1 VEGRLGG
8 LAPRALLRARR
19 RHISV
24 ISNECLLSDV
34 ISSVADVGQ
43 HGPEKVTMELSR
55 RQFSLLGA
63 GVAATTL
70 AGTGVAHATNV
81 GHARAVRNIVLVHGA
96 YADGSSW
103 AKVIPLLQAKG
114 MNVTAVQNPLTSLAD
129 DVAATEFALSRQDGP
144 AILVAHSY
152 GGTVISQ
159 TGLAPNV
166 AGLVYVAARAPEAG
180 ENFAALAATF
190 PTPPVTPGIIT
201 SGGFKFLSQQ
211 AFLEDFANG
220 VPRREALALYAAQG
234 PLSTAPPTTTVA
246 AWHQKRSWYAVSKND
261 RTIDPGLERFMAQR
275 MNATTIEVD
284 SGHLSLVTHPDVIA
298 NLILQAA
305 TNS

>member
-1 VEGRLGG
+1 MK
-8 LAPRALLRARR
+8 
-19 RHISV
+19 I
-24 ISNECLLSDV
+24 
-34 ISSVADVGQ
+34 
-43 HGPEKVTMELSR
+43 SR
-55 RQFSLLGA
+55 RQFSRLGV

-70 AGTGVAHATNV
+70 AGTGATAHAATI
-81 GHARAVRNIVLVHGA
+81 GQASAVRNVVLVHGA

-103 AKVIPLLQAKG
+103 AKVIPLLQAAG

-129 DVAATEFALSRQDGP
+129 DVAATEFALARQDGP
-144 AILVAHSY
+144 TILVAHSY

-159 TGLAPNV
+159 AGLAPNV
-166 AGLVYVAARAPEAG
+166 TGLVYVAARAPDAG
-180 ENFAALAATF
+180 EDFAALSAKF
-190 PTPPVTPGIIT
+190 PTPAVTPGIIT

-220 VPRREALALYAAQG
+220 VPRREALTLYAAQG
-234 PLSTAPPTTTVA
+234 PFSTAPPTTSVA

-275 MNATTIEVD
+275 MKATTIEVD

-298 NLILQAA
+298 RLILRAA
-305 TNS
+305 ANT